1 MIRLRSFRRLKP
13 AEQIPHIE
21 PFFAGLRRV
30 IENVRQATVATFY
43 LFGFVLFW
51 NLQTIGD
58 FADHTKSSMG
68 FYILQN
74 FIFHCFLGASAFFV
88 FLLLHLTQWFVSGR
102 VNTCEKRL
110 KASQEP

>member
-1 MIRLRSFRRLKP
+1 M
-13 AEQIPHIE
+13 
-21 PFFAGLRRV
+21 FFAGLRRV
-30 IENVRQATVATFY
+30 IVNVRQVTIATFY

-58 FADHTKSSMG
+58 FADHTKSSVS

-88 FLLLHLTQWFVSGR
+88 FLLLHLAQWFVSGR
-102 VNTCEKRL
+102 VNACEKRVEGEPRTP
-110 KASQEP
+110 SQLS